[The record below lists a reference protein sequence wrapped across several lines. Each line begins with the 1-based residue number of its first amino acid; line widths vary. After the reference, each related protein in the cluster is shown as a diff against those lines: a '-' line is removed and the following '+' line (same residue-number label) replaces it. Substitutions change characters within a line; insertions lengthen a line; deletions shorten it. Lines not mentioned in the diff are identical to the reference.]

1 MIKINLLPREQ
12 RKREPKVN
20 LKLIGGVALGIF
32 ALAGMGYF
40 WWTLKGEV
48 DRLKHQIDEVKQEL
62 QRNTELAKQV
72 EQYKAD
78 KKKLEER
85 LQVVERLSASQSG
98 PVKLLDQLSLLLP
111 SEVWFTALSKTS
123 DRLVLQG
130 YALSNFAVAN
140 LMINMGKAAPLFQN
154 VELSYTE
161 KATIE
166 KVPVE
171 KFEITA
177 EVR

>member
-1 MIKINLLPREQ
+1 MIKINLLPKEQ

-20 LKLIGGVALGIF
+20 LKLIGGVALGILV
-32 ALAGMGYF
+32 LAGMGYY
-40 WWTLKGEV
+40 WWTLRGEA
-48 DRLKHQIDEVKQEL
+48 DRLKEEIAQVRKEL
-62 QRNTELAKQV
+62 QRNTELAQQV

-78 KKKLEER
+78 KKRLEER
-85 LQVVERLSASQSG
+85 LQVVERLQASQSG

-111 SEVWFTALSKTS
+111 SEVWFTALTKTS

-161 KATIE
+161 KAAIE
-166 KVPVE
+166 KIPVE
-171 KFEITA
+171 KFEVTA